1 LNPISQTSKGII
13 SLYETSLSGDRFKES
28 QLKFGSN
35 ESLMTGK
42 SQTIKIDR
50 SQKFQK
56 IIGFGGAFTG
66 LFQFAR
72 KAHKFNL

>member
-1 LNPISQTSKGII
+1 MRETAKGII
-13 SLYETSLSGDRFKES
+13 SLYETSLSGDRFKGS

-35 ESLMTGK
+35 ESLMTDK

-50 SQKFQK
+50 SKKFQK

-66 LFQFAR
+66 LFQFVT